1 MISTAVG
8 YQEEIGPGDLILI
21 RVQPGGSFP
30 QDGTCDLGER
40 CTSGDR
46 WRPLGTARLRWRVDQ
61 TWTRHTSLVG
71 AAALRV
77 ADLAWQGDP
86 RRLPP
91 TSEPHPGD
99 RLVRGSPGGVW
110 ARTSPCIG
118 GLSVASGMVIP
129 QRCTC
134 SNRTEDGGG
143 LADMAVQIPSLSGT
157 FTGCVSTCGAKDSS
171 SALRSS

>member
-1 MISTAVG
+1 MAC
-8 YQEEIGPGDLILI
+8 GPN
-21 RVQPGGSFP
+21 V
-30 QDGTCDLGER
+30 
-40 CTSGDR
+40 DR
-46 WRPLGTARLRWRVDQ
+46 ARPLA
-61 TWTRHTSLVG
+61 G

-134 SNRTEDGGG
+134 SNRTEDGGW
-143 LADMAVQIPSLSGT
+143 LADMAVQISSLSGIEGWAPCYPAFSQLVLIHEWHRDGVNHT
-157 FTGCVSTCGAKDSS
+157 ILTS
-171 SALRSS
+171 